1 MSTQHGGTDA
11 ARKINNNITDC
22 GKKGDWMKIL
32 EIHQRDGGDFNA
44 INYSTAMNQ
53 LAKSKNVRRQH
64 PQMESFMEGVT
75 RHLHD
80 QPMEWTVRS
89 KVTVLHS
96 IAKMGLDF
104 PAAREAM
111 HLILQDAVMIV
122 EDRSPI
128 SVSLTAWSVA
138 TMNVDC
144 PELFAAID
152 RHASHLVK
160 HGNSQTMANTV
171 WACAKLQ
178 TPCPAFFRA
187 VDEQAER
194 LVQDG
199 HVQAI
204 SITIWAFATLR
215 FDCPR
220 LVRAV
225 GERADDMVEDGSS
238 QNIANTAWAFATM
251 GIESPRLFHAIDQHP
266 ACVISNGAD
275 AQAIANTAWAFAT
288 LNLEGYNFFRAV
300 DDECASCLVQQGTV
314 QHLAM
319 TLWAFASLRTRALSI
334 CGQTEEHAV
343 SIVSR
348 GNPQNISNII
358 WSFATLGVACP
369 TLCHAIDEDAN
380 RLIQNGNSQSVANTL
395 SAMSML
401 GVDAPRLFEAIRNPS
416 VENHFERCNDQELVN
431 ICYAFA
437 ISESFP
443 KHTDTFTKLW
453 TKAIEI
459 DLDRLPNQG
468 RVQLLQTYLIASY
481 THGLTLSPPKWS
493 SSPLLV
499 DVNGSQ
505 AQEEMSEI
513 LEVMGFDH
521 EKEVSPFLSTNQGA
535 LEFWHI
541 DCACRERRIAI
552 EFDGPSHYLRLAGS
566 RRVADIENGPTKAK
580 RRFLKSLGWTVL
592 NVSYFEWADAAT
604 REGKQALLKTRL
616 ESIDVD

>member
-1 MSTQHGGTDA
+1 
-11 ARKINNNITDC
+11 
-22 GKKGDWMKIL
+22 MKIL
-32 EIHQRDGGDFNA
+32 EIHQRDGGNFNA

-53 LAKSKNVRRQH
+53 LAKITTVRRQH
-64 PQMESFMEGVT
+64 PRMELFMDGVT
-75 RHLHD
+75 RHLQDHS
-80 QPMEWTVRS
+80 MEWTVRN
-89 KVTVLHS
+89 KVTLLHS
-96 IAKMGLDF
+96 IAKMGLDY

-111 HLILQDAVMIV
+111 HLILEDAVQIV

-138 TMNVDC
+138 TMNVEC
-144 PELFAAID
+144 PELFSSMD

-199 HVQAI
+199 HLQAI

-220 LVRAV
+220 LVKAV
-225 GERADDMVEDGSS
+225 GERTDDMVRDGSS

-251 GIESPRLFHAIDQHP
+251 GIESPRFFESIDQHP
-266 ACVISNGAD
+266 ACVIGNGSD

-288 LNLEGYNFFRAV
+288 LNVEGYKFFRAV
-300 DDECASCLVQQGTV
+300 DDECARSLVQKGTV

-319 TLWAFASLRTRALSI
+319 TLWAFASLRIRAFSI
-334 CGQTEEHAV
+334 CGQIEEHAT

-380 RLIQNGNSQSVANTL
+380 RLIHHGNSQSVANTL

-401 GVDAPRLFEAIRNPS
+401 GVDAPRLFEAIRDPT
-416 VENHFERCNDQELVN
+416 VENHLESCNDQEIVN
-431 ICYAFA
+431 LCYAFA
-437 ISESFP
+437 ISELFP
-443 KHTDTFTKLW
+443 NHADTFIKLW
-453 TKAIEI
+453 KQAIRI
-459 DLDRLPNQG
+459 DWNHLPNQG
-468 RVQLLQTYLIASY
+468 RVQLLQTYLIATY
-481 THGLTLSPPKWS
+481 THGLTLPTPQWS
-493 SSPLLV
+493 SSSLTV
-499 DVNGSQ
+499 DVNESY
-505 AQEEMSEI
+505 AQQEMSEI
-513 LEVMGFDH
+513 LKDIGLDH
-521 EKEVSPFLSTNQGA
+521 DQEASPFLSSNHGTAA

-541 DCACRERRIAI
+541 DCACRDRRIAI
-552 EFDGPSHYLRLAGS
+552 EFDGPTHYLRLAGS
-566 RRVADIENGPTKAK
+566 RRLAEIENGPTKAK
-580 RRFLKSLGWTVL
+580 RRFLKSLGWTVM
-592 NVSYFEWADAAT
+592 NVSYLEWGDAGT
-604 REGKQALLKTRL
+604 REGKQELLKSKL
-616 ESIDVD
+616 ESITTME